1 MNIKDCISGM
11 KEEFSRSVTVGSDY
25 VIERL
30 VVLEGIIEE
39 TMERRKEYSDLSE
52 ARARYKKKFGKMP
65 FLGWKIEEVE
75 ERMKEKILVP
85 VNVDE
90 D

>member
-1 MNIKDCISGM
+1 MNIKECISGM
-11 KEEFSRSVTVGSDY
+11 KEEFSRTVMVGSDY

-30 VVLEGIIEE
+30 GVLEGIIEE

-65 FLGWKIEEVE
+65 FLGRKIEEVE
-75 ERMKEKILVP
+75 AKMKDKVLVD
-85 VNVDE
+85 VNID